1 MLKFL
6 KNFFNR
12 KADGEGAPPRPRL
25 FGIFQNALQPVNRF
39 FYPVFKWKKTWKALL
54 TVVGLVLIVQV
65 SYFTGVY
72 ESLTNAMPPA
82 DMIVIYSGQ
91 EDRMI
96 YITDW
101 ATQNPKSLFL
111 FSGFNISPEAMEK
124 FFRLGGRMLVEDK
137 ARTTDQNARY
147 CAPIIKQSGVHSVV
161 LALPWYHLPRALF
174 LTRYYL
180 RDSGV
185 MVHAFASDPLPKQWW
200 LDRSFYFEII
210 KFWGSLV
217 RIGLSRIGIE
227 KWPKPSGGY

>member
-1 MLKFL
+1 M

-12 KADGEGAPPRPRL
+12 KSDREGAAPRPDL
-25 FGIFQNALQPVNRF
+25 FRMFQNALQPLNRF
-39 FYPVFKWKKTWKALL
+39 FYRIFKWKKTWKAFL
-54 TVVGLVLIVQV
+54 TVAGLVLIVQV

-72 ESLTNAMPPA
+72 ESLPTVLPPA
-82 DMIVIYSGQ
+82 EMIVIYSGQ
-91 EDRMI
+91 EDRII

-111 FSGFNISPEAMEK
+111 FSGFNYSPQALEK
-124 FFRLGGRMLVEDK
+124 FYQLDGRMLVEDK
-137 ARTTDQNARY
+137 ALTTDQNARY
-147 CAPIIKQSGVHSVV
+147 CAPIIKQAGVRTVV

-185 MVHAFASDPLPKQWW
+185 VVHAFASDPLPKYWW
-200 LDRSFYFEII
+200 LDRSFYIEII

-217 RIGLSRIGIE
+217 RIGLSRIGVE
-227 KWPKPSGGY
+227 RWPKPSGGY